1 MNNMNNISNQ
11 IKKYIL
17 KIESA
22 KYVINNYD
30 YFTSQYKLPS
40 NTEINIPDEYRILLN
55 FAKKVSKDKS
65 IIDVGGN
72 CGLFCIPIEKEGYKV
87 FTFEPINM
95 NVELLKL
102 NKVENNCDNLTIVQK
117 ALSNN
122 NSKKK
127 IFIPYCSDNTSF
139 NLSVAISNMTIKD
152 YVEEVV
158 SCQTFDSWINKNK
171 DVNVGFIKIDVQGY
185 EKEVLEGMQK
195 FLKECN
201 DVYIFVEWDEKHTT
215 QAGSSLGELETLITS
230 NGFTALEQI
239 YGDKLFYKN

>member
-1 MNNMNNISNQ
+1 MNNISNQ

-17 KIESA
+17 KVESA
-22 KYVINNYD
+22 TYIINNYD
-30 YFTSQYKLPS
+30 YFTSQYNLPS
-40 NTEINIPDEYRILLN
+40 DKEINLPDDYRVLLN
-55 FAKKVSKDKS
+55 LTKKVSKDKS
-65 IIDVGGN
+65 IIDIGGN
-72 CGLFCIPIEKEGYKV
+72 CGLYCIPVAKEGYQV

-102 NKVENNCDNLTIVQK
+102 NKVINNCDNLTIIQK

-122 NSKKK
+122 NNKKK

-139 NLSVAISNMTIKD
+139 NLSVAISNMKIKD

-195 FLKECN
+195 FLNKCN
-201 DVYIFVEWDEKHTT
+201 DVYIFIEWDEKHTT
-215 QAGSSLGELETLITS
+215 QAGSSLDELERLITS

-239 YGDKLFYKN
+239 FGDKLFYKN

>member
-1 MNNMNNISNQ
+1 MNNISNQ
-11 IKKYIL
+11 IKRYIL
-17 KIESA
+17 KVESA
-22 KYVINNYD
+22 TYIINNYD
-30 YFTSQYKLPS
+30 YFTSQYNLPS
-40 NTEINIPDEYRILLN
+40 DKEINLPDDYRTLLN
-55 FAKKVSKDKS
+55 LTKKVSKDKS
-65 IIDVGGN
+65 IIDIGGN
-72 CGLFCIPIEKEGYKV
+72 CGLFCIPVAKEGYKV

-95 NVELLKL
+95 NIELLKL
-102 NKVENNCDNLTIVQK
+102 NKTENNCDNLTIIQK
-117 ALSNN
+117 ALSND

-139 NLSVAISNMTIKD
+139 NLSVAISNMKIKD

-171 DVNVGFIKIDVQGY
+171 DVNVGFIKIDVQGF

-195 FLKECN
+195 FLNSCN
-201 DVYIFVEWDEKHTT
+201 DVYIFIEWDEKHTT
-215 QAGSSLGELETLITS
+215 QAGSSLDELERLITS